1 MNRDDV
7 MNIFSNIIK
16 TYNENNIG
24 LKGMNLGFFSLYLN
38 KLLKETDNG
47 IIVVTPTIYEAN
59 KLYQNFSDTKD
70 VFLYETDD
78 VLTSLA
84 TSKSPELK
92 VEKLN
97 ILKESLNNNKKIIIT
112 DINGYLKKLPSI
124 NDFKNNIIIMRKEDV
139 FHDEISSKIRKG
151 INASSSRTSNMRTFN
166 GYRLRFMSCNNAGW

>member
-59 KLYQNFSDTKD
+59 KL
-70 VFLYETDD
+70 L
-78 VLTSLA
+78 SL
-84 TSKSPELK
+84 
-92 VEKLN
+92 
-97 ILKESLNNNKKIIIT
+97 IHI
-112 DINGYLKKLPSI
+112 
-124 NDFKNNIIIMRKEDV
+124 
-139 FHDEISSKIRKG
+139 
-151 INASSSRTSNMRTFN
+151 
-166 GYRLRFMSCNNAGW
+166 